1 MPHLLSGLRVID
13 CGTYI
18 AGPAAAVILS
28 DFGAEVIKVERP
40 PAGDPYRLL
49 SGLPGMPVSPIDY
62 CWVLDSRNKKSIA
75 LDLSDAAGREA
86 LLKLVASADVF
97 ITNYQPQ
104 LVRKF
109 GLRFEELSALNP
121 KLIYAQVTG
130 YGENGPEA
138 EKPGYDTTA
147 YWARSGLM
155 GSLHNAD
162 AEPARSP
169 AGFGDHPTSVALFG
183 AIMLGLY
190 QRDRTGAGCKVST
203 SLMANGAWS
212 NSCQIQAALCNAT
225 IPARITR
232 KTTNNPLVNHY
243 LSRDGER
250 FVLCCLDPA
259 KDWARLCAAIGR
271 AELTGDP
278 RFDTPGN
285 RSANG
290 IELVE
295 LLDREFGGEEMAEWK
310 RRFAEQDVI
319 WGPVPSFLQVAKDEQ
334 MQLNGVFSEVR
345 DAPGGPL
352 RTVSN
357 PITVEG
363 APKVAPR
370 MAPEVGEHSVEILRG
385 LGYSEDAIDAM
396 VKRGVTMARTADTVG
411 GERSCPV

>member
-1 MPHLLSGLRVID
+1 MSHLLSGLRVID

-40 PAGDPYRLL
+40 PAGDPYRML
-49 SGLPGMPVSPIDY
+49 SRLPGMPVSPIDY

-75 LDLSDAAGREA
+75 LDLSDACGRDA
-86 LLKLVASADVF
+86 LLKLVASADIF
-97 ITNYQPQ
+97 ITNFQPQ
-104 LVRKF
+104 LLQKF
-109 GLRFEELSALNP
+109 RLTFEELSALNP

-155 GSLHNAD
+155 GLLHDAD

-212 NSCQIQAALCNAT
+212 NSCQIQAAICKAES
-225 IPARITR
+225 PPPVTR
-232 KTTNNPLVNHY
+232 RATNNPLVNHY

-250 FVLCCLDPA
+250 FMLCCLDAA
-259 KDWARLCAAIGR
+259 KDWTRICAAIGC
-271 AELTGDP
+271 AELTGDA
-278 RFDTPGN
+278 RFITFQG
-285 RSANG
+285 RSTHG
-290 IELVE
+290 RELVE
-295 LLDREFGGEEMAEWK
+295 LFDREFAKEEMVEWK
-310 RRFAEQDVI
+310 RRFAAQDVI
-319 WGPVPSFLQVAKDEQ
+319 WGPVPSCAQVADDEQ
-334 MQLNGVFSEVR
+334 MQLNGVFTEVA
-345 DAPGGPL
+345 DALGGPL

-363 APKVAPR
+363 SPKVAPR
-370 MAPEVGEHSVEILRG
+370 MAPEVGEHSVEILSG
-385 LGYSEDAIDAM
+385 LGYSAEAIAHM
-396 VKRGVTMARTADTVG
+396 VDRGITMG
-411 GERSCPV
+411 GNSV